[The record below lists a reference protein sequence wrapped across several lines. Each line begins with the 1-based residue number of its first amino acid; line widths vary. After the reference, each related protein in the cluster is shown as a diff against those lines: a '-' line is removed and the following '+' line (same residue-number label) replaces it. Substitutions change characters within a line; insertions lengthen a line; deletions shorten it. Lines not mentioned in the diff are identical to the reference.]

1 MKDLFAFSVLCFLIM
16 SISAGACS
24 CLKPHADESLK
35 YADIAF
41 RGELV
46 EHKGHFAVFR
56 VDEWWK
62 GDPGSYVK
70 FAWRN
75 GAHGDCNGFWPKLLQ
90 VGTKMLLFGRGDGRS
105 FYSADICLPQAPA
118 SEADA
123 YLKDLGPGNPPRK
136 D

>member
-1 MKDLFAFSVLCFLIM
+1 MKTLCFVLLAILIAPGLA
-16 SISAGACS
+16 SACS
-24 CLKPHADESLK
+24 CGRLGAKEALK
-35 YADIAF
+35 YSDIAF

-46 EHKGHFAVFR
+46 AHKGGLAIFH
-56 VDEWWK
+56 VDERWK

>member
-1 MKDLFAFSVLCFLIM
+1 MKTLCFVLLAILIAPGLA
-16 SISAGACS
+16 SACS
-24 CLKPHADESLK
+24 CGRLGAKEALK
-35 YADIAF
+35 YSDIAF

-46 EHKGHFAVFR
+46 AHKGDLAIFH
-56 VDEWWK
+56 VDEGGK
-62 GDPGSYVK
+62 AILEATSSSRGETVRTATATDSGPS
-70 FAWRN
+70 
-75 GAHGDCNGFWPKLLQ
+75 CCKLEQRCCCL
-90 VGTKMLLFGRGDGRS
+90 GRGDGRS

>member
-1 MKDLFAFSVLCFLIM
+1 MKTLCFVLLAILIAPGLA
-16 SISAGACS
+16 SACS
-24 CLKPHADESLK
+24 CGRLGAKEALK
-35 YADIAF
+35 YSDIAF

-46 EHKGHFAVFR
+46 AHKGDLAIFH